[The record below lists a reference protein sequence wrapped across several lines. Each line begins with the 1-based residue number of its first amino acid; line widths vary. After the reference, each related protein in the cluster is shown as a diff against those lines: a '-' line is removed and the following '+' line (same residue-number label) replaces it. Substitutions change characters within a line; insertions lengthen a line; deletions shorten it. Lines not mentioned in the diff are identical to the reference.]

1 MQAYKD
7 KRYGDAWYDLR
18 NIRRIGDA
26 VTGLPKE
33 VNNIYV
39 LGRDEYI
46 KALDSH
52 ITTIAEKVTAAL
64 TEAQNAIASGKQ
76 ELKEYVDGLGPDL
89 KALGQESASNIQSKF
104 DSLEQDIADKQ
115 DSLIDSLADKYNSS
129 VAEIDEDIAQ
139 RKEANKGLV
148 GKAMSAIQG
157 VIEFYNKIKALFDS
171 LLTNVAAAGA
181 AIMADPIGFAKEL
194 I

>member
-1 MQAYKD
+1 MPELKEAKQVFEDYTEKEMQAYKD

-26 VTGLPKE
+26 VAGLPEE

-39 LGRDEYI
+39 LGREEYI

-89 KALGQESASNIQSKF
+89 KALGQESASNYSK
-104 DSLEQDIADKQ
+104 
-115 DSLIDSLADKYNSS
+115 
-129 VAEIDEDIAQ
+129 
-139 RKEANKGLV
+139 
-148 GKAMSAIQG
+148 
-157 VIEFYNKIKALFDS
+157 
-171 LLTNVAAAGA
+171 
-181 AIMADPIGFAKEL
+181 
-194 I
+194 